1 MFYLWILDL
10 ADCSG
15 PQIYPVDSLTVKVT
29 MEGMLIGSNCQPE
42 HFQQFDPEHSL
53 LHPRS

>member
-15 PQIYPVDSLTVKVT
+15 PQIYPAESPIVDLLLT
-29 MEGMLIGSNCQPE
+29 GLLIGSNCQPE
-42 HFQQFDPEHSL
+42 HFQQFDLEGDRL
-53 LHPRS
+53 FI